1 MENLSLIA
9 AIGNYNELGIDNH
22 LIWKIPEDLSFYK
35 KMTIGKNIIMG
46 RKTFESM
53 PLVALKGRNPIILS
67 TKPIDSICDVL
78 SFNNI
83 DILLDYIKKTKEEF
97 MVVGGSKVY
106 EEFLPYVDT
115 MYLTELQ
122 NDKPFEADTFFP
134 YFDENN
140 WNSELIDSYMN
151 NDIPYI
157 RKKYVRKR

>member
-1 MENLSLIA
+1 MKNLSLIA
-9 AIGNYNELGIDNH
+9 AIGNYYELGLNNH

-35 KMTIGKNIIMG
+35 SMTMGKNIIMG

-53 PLVALKGRNPIILS
+53 PLVALKGRNPI
-67 TKPIDSICDVL
+67 VL
-78 SFNNI
+78 SSKPLDTVSDVTSFTDI

-97 MVVGGSKVY
+97 LVVGGSKVY
-106 EEFLPYVDT
+106 EEFLPYVDK

-134 YFDENN
+134 YFDESK
-140 WNSELIDSYMN
+140 WNSEVIDSYLD

-157 RKKYVRKR
+157 RKKYIRKR